1 MPDVIGT
8 IGTGTHFPCNHK
20 SGLFILYRDSTP
32 LYAGL
37 MFMGASSKL
46 RACWVISILLC
57 ETLWPQQ
64 YICGWSPPLVKK
76 PCLLLKSLA
85 LPSSIP
91 EVLCFTT
98 HCCWWN
104 DSCRIVWCC
113 LFTVWNM
120 YQQNWA
126 ICGVSMSVNLSLEHS
141 EYLNQPKIFNQR
153 RQRLTALPPQ
163 RMALNEALGRQS
175 MHGDATWP
183 KSHCL
188 TIKTWW
194 IYCTIKNYVLMIKP
208 LWFNRQTWGLNI
220 V

>member
-153 RQRLTALPPQ
+153 RQRLTALTPQ
-163 RMALNEALGRQS
+163 GRKLWTKPWDDKVCTVTPLGPKVIVWPS
-175 MHGDATWP
+175 KHGEFTVLLRITCLW
-183 KSHCL
+183 SNHCGL
-188 TIKTWW
+188 TVKHGGWT
-194 IYCTIKNYVLMIKP
+194 
-208 LWFNRQTWGLNI
+208 
-220 V
+220 